1 MNFIEGYSELTSQ
14 AAAGRYLL

>member
-14 AAAGRYLL
+14 AAAGRHLL